1 MAKRILLDNYV
12 VNELSE
18 YRKLWERYDELNGST
33 RRRPRSDSELISL
46 AILSDIEDLK
56 KLVARYEKE
65 KAEVNN
71 G

>member
-1 MAKRILLDNYV
+1 M
-12 VNELSE
+12 VNELNE
-18 YRKLWERYDELNGST
+18 YRKLRERYDELSD
-33 RRRPRSDSELISL
+33 RKQRRPLSDSELISL

>member
-12 VNELSE
+12 VNELNE
-18 YRKLWERYDELNGST
+18 YRKLWERYDELSGSAQ
-33 RRRPRSDSELISL
+33 RSPRSDSQLISL
-46 AILSDIEDLK
+46 AILSDVEGLK

-71 G
+71 D